1 MGLFSI
7 DRNKSSKWRT
17 MIEPWD
23 FGGKPAPKEARCLI
37 VNKNHLNGIPKL
49 EVSKLSLKSIPPK
62 NGFVTNY
69 AGNGNQTGIPTIK
82 WMDKWMD
89 LY

>member
-1 MGLFSI
+1 MENDDRAMGHGILGV
-7 DRNKSSKWRT
+7 N
-17 MIEPWD
+17 
-23 FGGKPAPKEARCLI
+23 PAPKL
-37 VNKNHLNGIPKL
+37 
-49 EVSKLSLKSIPPK
+49 VSKLSLKSIPPK

-69 AGNGNQTGIPTIK
+69 AGNGKQTGIPTIK